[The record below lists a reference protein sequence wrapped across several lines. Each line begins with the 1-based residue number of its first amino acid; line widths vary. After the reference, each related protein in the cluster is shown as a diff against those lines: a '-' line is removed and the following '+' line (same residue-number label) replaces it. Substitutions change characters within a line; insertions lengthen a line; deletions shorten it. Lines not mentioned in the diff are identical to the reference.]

1 MKPPKGEKKEEKPRP
16 IDDILQS
23 NIWDVDYEPHIKVDY
38 EKCVTCELKP
48 CVRLCPAGC
57 YTLLD
62 DKILFSYEGC
72 LECGTCRIICPR
84 DAITWN
90 YPVSG
95 KGIYFRFS

>member
-1 MKPPKGEKKEEKPRP
+1 MKPSEGEKKEEKPRP

-23 NIWDVDYEPHIKVDY
+23 NIWDVDYEPHIKVEY
-38 EKCVTCELKP
+38 EKCVACELKP
-48 CVRLCPAGC
+48 CTKLCPAGC

-62 DKILFSYEGC
+62 NRVLFSYEGC
-72 LECGTCRIICPR
+72 LECGTCRIICPM
-84 DAITWN
+84 DAVTWN

>member
-1 MKPPKGEKKEEKPRP
+1 MSYTMEEKREEKPRP

-38 EKCVTCELKP
+38 EKCVACELKP
-48 CVRLCPAGC
+48 CIRLCPAGC

-62 DKILFSYEGC
+62 NRALFSYEGC
-72 LECGTCRIICPR
+72 LECGTCRIICPMG
-84 DAITWN
+84 AVTWN